1 MACRHPASLLRVSVE
16 TDDVVSYPMLSV
28 ERGRIARG
36 KPLDAMGIR
45 HEREGSLAMDIKK
58 ILANAEGKGTLVC
71 AQCGNRRIMDVA
83 YYSNVGKPLKVK
95 CSCGHVFFV
104 SIEVRKFYRKHTKFA
119 GEYILVSK
127 TATPTLEKGRMRVED
142 LSRTGLGFRTY
153 DMHNIHVQDLLRVRF
168 VLDDPQ
174 HSNINKSA
182 VVRRVEGFYV
192 GAEFLDF
199 DAFDDNN
206 RTLGFYLMP
215 K

>member
-1 MACRHPASLLRVSVE
+1 MQ
-16 TDDVVSYPMLSV
+16 TDDVVSYRMVSV

-36 KPLDAMGIR
+36 KPLDAMGIC
-45 HEREGSLAMDIKK
+45 HEREGGLAVDIKK
-58 ILANAEGKGTLVC
+58 IFANAEGKGTLVC
-71 AQCGNRRIMDVA
+71 VQCGTSRMMNLSHYA
-83 YYSNVGKPLKVK
+83 NVGKPLKVK
-95 CSCGHVFFV
+95 CGCGHVFFV
-104 SIEVRKFYRKHTKFA
+104 RVEGRKFYRKDTNLT
-119 GEYILVSK
+119 GEYIRVGNS
-127 TATPTLEKGRMRVED
+127 APPTLEKGRMRVED

-174 HSNINKSA
+174 GSNVNKSA